1 MALGHCKVH
10 CLFVCFFFTFSI
22 HKHNIVTVHLHEIQS
37 KKLHF
42 TGNIQENNTTNE
54 SYLHKYFL

>member
-10 CLFVCFFFTFSI
+10 CFFFTFSI
-22 HKHNIVTVHLHEIQS
+22 HKHNIVTVHLHKIQS

-42 TGNIQENNTTNE
+42 TGNVQENNTNE